1 MASVPESPLKINIQL
16 LSPFLIGVFFLSLI
30 EFTQVLEWLLVQP
43 TVLVLIGLSILSSIV
58 LLLSSSVVGH
68 ADRVA
73 ERIGQPYGT
82 LILTAAVMTIEL
94 SLVASTML
102 TGESNPTLARDSM
115 FSVVMITLTGVTGV
129 SNVISALKRRDL
141 LSNGVLD
148 TTQLAAPNLL
158 GALTYFDLIS
168 TMCVLALVIPN
179 FSRSTSEANFS
190 TPVNVVLTV
199 VAIGVYAVFLTA
211 QMGREPKNTKTS

>member
-1 MASVPESPLKINIQL
+1 
-16 LSPFLIGVFFLSLI
+16 
-30 EFTQVLEWLLVQP
+30 
-43 TVLVLIGLSILSSIV
+43 
-58 LLLSSSVVGH
+58 
-68 ADRVA
+68 
-73 ERIGQPYGT
+73 
-82 LILTAAVMTIEL
+82 
-94 SLVASTML
+94 ML
-102 TGESNPTLARDSM
+102 TGESNPTLACDSM

-129 SNVISALKRRDL
+129 SNVISALKCRDL

-179 FSRSTSEANFS
+179 FCRSTSEANFS

-199 VAIGVYAVFLTA
+199 VAIGVYAVFFDGPNGAL
-211 QMGREPKNTKTS
+211 SIFLC